1 MSEAIAQ
8 TVIKYR
14 VKSGTYTT
22 YVNSPSGDLVQYYTG
37 TKSNIN
43 KVYVDFATSPR
54 SIFLVSISS
63 RQAEGVAKFSDSI
76 KVNVNGIDLSFNESH
91 VNTTPFG
98 SNTGQFELVKSNNS
112 LHYFDG
118 VRIKENL
125 LEDSQ
130 FAPITIT
137 LSAPVQYGSQTDIL
151 KASYTIPVMEYSG
164 TGNIV
169 TIKAADNNNFVITSR
184 ETTSAASKVIMEA
197 CVYDVESGEEIK
209 TDLYY
214 QWQKAVATNE
224 GWENISNG
232 KDKTFTVTESD
243 IATYG
248 DYRVLVYDGNRVLIG
263 SDTRSVMDATDP
275 LIIELNPNPADE
287 TIDEDESG
295 NSKVT
300 YTPKVVDRKNGKE
313 MSGYLFCFS
322 VKDAGGAPLNKWQ
335 NGNGDDELAAEMA
348 TTAQKSYEV
357 TRAQCMQAQGNVNL
371 TVFAVKS

>member
-37 TKSNIN
+37 TKSNIS

-63 RQAEGVAKFSDSI
+63 RQAEGVAVFSDHV
-76 KVNVNGIDLSFNESH
+76 KVNVNGIDMAFNQDG
-91 VNTTPFG
+91 VNTTAFG
-98 SNTGQFELVKSNNS
+98 SNTGQFKLIKSSSS
-112 LHYFDG
+112 LSYYDG
-118 VRIKENL
+118 IEIRKNL

-137 LSAPVQYGSQTDIL
+137 LSAPVQYGAQTDVL

-164 TGNIV
+164 NGNIV
-169 TIKAADNNNFVITSR
+169 TIKAADNNNFVITSKD
-184 ETTSAASKVIMEA
+184 TKSAASKVKMEA
-197 CVYDVESGEEIK
+197 CVYDIESGTVIEDGL
-209 TDLYY
+209 TY

-224 GWENISNG
+224 GWENIS
-232 KDKTFTVTESD
+232 DATAKTFKVTESD

-248 DYRVLVYDGNRVLIG
+248 DYRVLVYENGSLIG

-287 TIDEDESG
+287 TIDEDDSG

-300 YTPKVVDRKNGKE
+300 YTPKVVDRKSGKE

-335 NGNGDDELAAEMA
+335 NGNGDELAAEMA
-348 TTAQKSYEV
+348 TTPQESYEV
-357 TRAQCMQAQGNVNL
+357 TRAQCAQAQGNVNL

>member
-1 MSEAIAQ
+1 MSVAIAQ
-8 TVIKYR
+8 AVIKYR

-37 TKSNIN
+37 TKSSI
-43 KVYVDFATSPR
+43 KKIYVDFHNSPR

-63 RQAEGVAKFSDSI
+63 RQTEGVATFSDNI

-98 SNTGQFELVKSNNS
+98 SNTGQFELVKSSDS

-118 VRIKENL
+118 VKIRENL

-137 LSAPVQYGSQTDIL
+137 LSAPVQYGAQTDVL

-164 TGNIV
+164 NGNFV
-169 TIKAADNNNFVITSR
+169 TIKAGDTNNFVITSKD
-184 ETTSAASKVIMEA
+184 TKSDASKVIMEA
-197 CVYDVESGEEIK
+197 CIYDVETGTEI
-209 TDLYY
+209 TQGLTY
-214 QWQKAVATNE
+214 QWQEAVATNE
-224 GWENISNG
+224 GWANISG
-232 KDKTFTVTESD
+232 KTAKTFEVTESD

-248 DYRVLVYDGNRVLIG
+248 DYRVLVYENGNLIG

-275 LIIELNPNPADE
+275 YVIELNPNPADE

-300 YTPKVVDRKNGKE
+300 YTPKVVDRRNGKVA
-313 MSGYLFCFS
+313 SGFLFCFS

-335 NGNGDDELAAEMA
+335 NGNGDELDAEMA
-348 TTAQKSYEV
+348 TTPQKSYEV
-357 TRAQCMQAQGNVNL
+357 TRAQCAQAQGNVNL

>member
-1 MSEAIAQ
+1 MSVAIAQ
-8 TVIKYR
+8 AVIKYR

-37 TKSNIN
+37 TKSSI
-43 KVYVDFATSPR
+43 KKIYVDFHNSPR

-63 RQAEGVAKFSDSI
+63 RQTEGVATFSDNI

-98 SNTGQFELVKSNNS
+98 SNTRQFELVKSNDS

-137 LSAPVQYGSQTDIL
+137 LSAPVQYGTQTDIL

-164 TGNIV
+164 SGNIV
-169 TIKAADNNNFVITSR
+169 TIKAADNNNFVITSKDT
-184 ETTSAASKVIMEA
+184 ESAASKVKMEA
-197 CVYDVESGEEIK
+197 FVYNIESGAGITENL
-209 TDLYY
+209 TY

-224 GWENISNG
+224 GWENISNATA
-232 KDKTFTVTESD
+232 KTFEVTESD

-248 DYRVLVYDGNRVLIG
+248 DYRVLVYDGNKVLIG

-275 LIIELNPNPADE
+275 YIINLHPNPADE

-295 NSKVT
+295 NPKVT
-300 YTPKVVDRKNGKE
+300 YTPRVAVRGGAEVDGF
-313 MSGYLFCFS
+313 LFCFS

-335 NGNGDDELAAEMA
+335 NGNSDELDAEMA
-348 TTAQKSYEV
+348 TTPQKSYEV
-357 TRAQCMQAQGNVNL
+357 TRAQCAQAQGNVNL

>member
-1 MSEAIAQ
+1 MSVAIAQ
-8 TVIKYR
+8 AVIKYR

-37 TKSNIN
+37 TKSNIT
-43 KVYVDFATSPR
+43 KIYVDFATSPR
-54 SIFLVSISS
+54 SLFLVSISS
-63 RQAEGVAKFSDSI
+63 RQAEGVAVFSDHV
-76 KVNVNGIDLSFNESH
+76 KVNVNGIDMAFNQDG
-91 VNTTPFG
+91 VNTTAFG
-98 SNTGQFELVKSNNS
+98 SNTGQFKLIKSSSS
-112 LHYFDG
+112 LSYYDG
-118 VRIKENL
+118 IEIRKNL

-137 LSAPVQYGSQTDIL
+137 LSAPVQYGAQTDVL

-164 TGNIV
+164 NGNIV
-169 TIKAADNNNFVITSR
+169 TIKAADNNNFVITSKD
-184 ETTSAASKVIMEA
+184 TKSAASKVKMEA
-197 CVYDVESGEEIK
+197 CVYDVETGKEI
-209 TDLYY
+209 TTGLTY
-214 QWQKAVATNE
+214 QWQKAVPTNE
-224 GWENISNG
+224 GWENIN
-232 KDKTFTVTESD
+232 DETAKTFTVTESM

-275 LIIELNPNPADE
+275 YIINLHPNPADE

-295 NSKVT
+295 NPKVT
-300 YTPKVVDRKNGKE
+300 YTPRVAVRGGKE
-313 MSGYLFCFS
+313 IDGFLFCFS

-335 NGNGDDELAAEMA
+335 NGNGDELDAEMA

-357 TRAQCMQAQGNVNL
+357 TRAQCAQAQGNVNL

>member
-37 TKSNIN
+37 TKSNIT
-43 KVYVDFATSPR
+43 KIYVDFATSPR
-54 SIFLVSISS
+54 SLFLVSISS
-63 RQAEGVAKFSDSI
+63 RQAEGVAVFSDHV
-76 KVNVNGIDLSFNESH
+76 KVNVNGIDMAFNQDG
-91 VNTTPFG
+91 VNTTAFG
-98 SNTGQFELVKSNNS
+98 SNTGQFKLIKSSSS
-112 LHYFDG
+112 LSYYDG
-118 VRIKENL
+118 IEIRKNL

-137 LSAPVQYGSQTDIL
+137 LSAPVQYGAQTDVL

-164 TGNIV
+164 NGNIV
-169 TIKAADNNNFVITSR
+169 TIKAADNNNFVITSKD
-184 ETTSAASKVIMEA
+184 TKSAASKVKMKA
-197 CVYDVESGEEIK
+197 CVYDVETGTEI
-209 TDLYY
+209 TTGLTY
-214 QWQKAVATNE
+214 QWQEAVATNE
-224 GWENISNG
+224 GWANIDG
-232 KDKTFTVTESD
+232 ATAKMFEVTENK

-275 LIIELNPNPADE
+275 YIINLHPNPADE

-300 YTPKVVDRKNGKE
+300 YTPKVAVRGSSEVDGF
-313 MSGYLFCFS
+313 LFCFS

-335 NGNGDDELAAEMA
+335 NGNGNDELAAEMA
-348 TTAQKSYEV
+348 TTPQESYEV
-357 TRAQCMQAQGNVNL
+357 TRAQCAQAQGNVNL

>member
-1 MSEAIAQ
+1 MSVAIAQ
-8 TVIKYR
+8 AVIKYR

-37 TKSNIN
+37 TKSNIT
-43 KVYVDFATSPR
+43 KIYVDFHNSPR

-63 RQAEGVAKFSDSI
+63 RQTEGVATFSDNI
-76 KVNVNGIDLSFNESH
+76 KVNVNGIDLSFDESH
-91 VNTTPFG
+91 TNTTPFG
-98 SNTGQFELVKSNNS
+98 SHTRQFELVQSSNS

-118 VRIKENL
+118 VKIRENL
-125 LEDSQ
+125 LVDSQ

-137 LSAPVQYGSQTDIL
+137 LSAPVQYGTQTDIL

-169 TIKAADNNNFVITSR
+169 TIKAADNNNFVITSKD
-184 ETTSAASKVIMEA
+184 TTSAASQVIMEA
-197 CVYDVESGEEIK
+197 YVYDIESGTVIED
-209 TDLYY
+209 DLTY
-214 QWQKAVATNE
+214 QWQKAVATNG
-224 GWENISNG
+224 GWENIS
-232 KDKTFTVTESD
+232 DATAKTFKVTEND

-248 DYRVLVYDGNRVLIG
+248 DYRVLVYENGTLIG

-300 YTPKVVDRKNGKE
+300 YTPKVVDRKSGKE
-313 MSGYLFCFS
+313 MSGFLFCFS

-335 NGNGDDELAAEMA
+335 NGNGDELDAEMA
-348 TTAQKSYEV
+348 TTPQKSYEV
-357 TRAQCMQAQGNVNL
+357 TRAQCAQAQGNVNL

>member
-1 MSEAIAQ
+1 MSVAIAQ
-8 TVIKYR
+8 AVIKYR

-37 TKSNIN
+37 TKSNIT
-43 KVYVDFATSPR
+43 KIYVDFANSPR
-54 SIFLVSISS
+54 SLFLVSISS
-63 RQAEGVAKFSDSI
+63 RQAEGVAEFSDHV

-91 VNTTPFG
+91 TNTTPFG
-98 SNTGQFELVKSNNS
+98 SNTGQFELVKSNSS

-118 VRIKENL
+118 IKIKKNL

-137 LSAPVQYGSQTDIL
+137 LSAPVQYGTQTDIL

-164 TGNIV
+164 SGNIV
-169 TIKAADNNNFVITSR
+169 TIKAGDNNNFVITSKD
-184 ETTSAASKVIMEA
+184 TKSAASKVVMEA
-197 CVYDVESGEEIK
+197 CVYDMETGAEIK
-209 TDLYY
+209 TDLTY
-214 QWQKAVATNE
+214 QWQEAVATNE
-224 GWENISNG
+224 GWANISG
-232 KDKTFTVTESD
+232 ATAKTFTVTED
-243 IATYG
+243 KIATYG
-248 DYRVLVYDGNRVLIG
+248 DYRVLVSGSDGVLIG

-275 LIIELNPNPADE
+275 YIINLHPNPADE

-300 YTPKVVDRKNGKE
+300 YTPKVAVRGGAEVDGF
-313 MSGYLFCFS
+313 LFCFS

-335 NGNGDDELAAEMA
+335 NGNSDELDAEMA
-348 TTAQKSYEV
+348 TTPQKSYEV

-371 TVFAVKS
+371 TVFAVTKS

>member
-22 YVNSPSGDLVQYYTG
+22 YINSPSGDLVQYYTG
-37 TKSNIN
+37 TKSNIT
-43 KVYVDFATSPR
+43 KIYVDFATSPR
-54 SIFLVSISS
+54 SLFLVSISS
-63 RQAEGVAKFSDSI
+63 RQAEGVAKFSDNI
-76 KVNVNGIDLSFNESH
+76 KVNVNGIDLSFDENQ
-91 VNTTPFG
+91 VNTTAFG
-98 SNTGQFELVKSNNS
+98 SNTGQFKLVKSSSS
-112 LHYFDG
+112 LSYYDG
-118 VRIKENL
+118 IEIRKNL

-137 LSAPVQYGSQTDIL
+137 LSARVQYGAQTDVL

-164 TGNIV
+164 NGKFV
-169 TIKAADNNNFVITSR
+169 TIKAGDTNNFVITSR

-197 CVYDVESGEEIK
+197 YVYDVGSGEEI
-209 TDLYY
+209 TENLTY
-214 QWQKAVATNE
+214 QWQKAVPTNE
-224 GWENISNG
+224 GWENISNA
-232 KDKTFTVTESD
+232 KDKTFTVTESM

-248 DYRVLVYDGNRVLIG
+248 DYRVLVSDNNGNLIG

-335 NGNGDDELAAEMA
+335 NGNSDELDAEMA

>member
-37 TKSNIN
+37 TKSNIT
-43 KVYVDFATSPR
+43 KIYVDFATSPR
-54 SIFLVSISS
+54 SLFLVSISS
-63 RQAEGVAKFSDSI
+63 RQAEGVAVFSDHV
-76 KVNVNGIDLSFNESH
+76 KVNVNGIDMAFNQDG
-91 VNTTPFG
+91 VNTTAFG
-98 SNTGQFELVKSNNS
+98 SNTGQFKLIKSSSS
-112 LHYFDG
+112 LSYYDG
-118 VRIKENL
+118 IEIRKNL

-137 LSAPVQYGSQTDIL
+137 LSAPVQYGTQTDVL

-164 TGNIV
+164 NGNIV
-169 TIKAADNNNFVITSR
+169 TIKAADNNNFVITSKD
-184 ETTSAASKVIMEA
+184 TKSAASKVKMEA
-197 CVYDVESGEEIK
+197 CVYDVETGKEI
-209 TDLYY
+209 TENLTY
-214 QWQKAVATNE
+214 QWQKAVPTNE
-224 GWENISNG
+224 GWENIN
-232 KDKTFTVTESD
+232 DETAKTFTVTESM

-275 LIIELNPNPADE
+275 YIINLHPNPADE

-295 NSKVT
+295 NPKVT
-300 YTPKVVDRKNGKE
+300 YTPRVAVRGGKE
-313 MSGYLFCFS
+313 IDGFLFCFS

-335 NGNGDDELAAEMA
+335 NGNSDELDAEMA
-348 TTAQKSYEV
+348 TTPQKSYEV
-357 TRAQCMQAQGNVNL
+357 TRAQCAQAQGNVNL

>member
-1 MSEAIAQ
+1 MSVAIAQ
-8 TVIKYR
+8 AVIKYR

-37 TKSNIN
+37 TKSSI
-43 KVYVDFATSPR
+43 KKIYVDFHNSPR

-63 RQAEGVAKFSDSI
+63 RQTEGVATFSDNI
-76 KVNVNGIDLSFNESH
+76 KVNVNGIDMSFNQDG
-91 VNTTPFG
+91 VNTTTFG
-98 SNTGQFELVKSNNS
+98 TNTGQFKLVKSNNS
-112 LHYFDG
+112 LSYYDG
-118 VRIKENL
+118 IQIQKNL
-125 LEDSQ
+125 LVDSQ

-137 LSAPVQYGSQTDIL
+137 LSAPVQYGTQTDIL

-164 TGNIV
+164 NGNIV
-169 TIKAADNNNFVITSR
+169 TIKAGDNNNFVITSKD
-184 ETTSAASKVIMEA
+184 TTSDASRVIMEA
-197 CVYDVESGEEIK
+197 YVYDIESGAVIEDGL
-209 TDLYY
+209 TY

-224 GWENISNG
+224 GWENIS
-232 KDKTFTVTESD
+232 DATAKTFKVKESD

-248 DYRVLVYDGNRVLIG
+248 DYRVLVYENGSLIG

-275 LIIELNPNPADE
+275 YVIELNPNPADE

-300 YTPKVVDRKNGKE
+300 YTPKVVDRRNGKVA
-313 MSGYLFCFS
+313 SGFLFCFS

-335 NGNGDDELAAEMA
+335 NGNGDELDAEMS
-348 TTAQKSYEV
+348 TTPQKSYEV

-371 TVFAVKS
+371 TVFAVTKS

>member
-1 MSEAIAQ
+1 MSVAIAQ
-8 TVIKYR
+8 AVIKYR

-37 TKSNIN
+37 TKSSI
-43 KVYVDFATSPR
+43 KKIYVDFATSPR
-54 SIFLVSISS
+54 SLFLVSISS
-63 RQAEGVAKFSDSI
+63 RQAEGVAEFSDHV
-76 KVNVNGIDLSFNESH
+76 KVNVNGIDLSFNQDG
-91 VNTTPFG
+91 VNTTTFG
-98 SNTGQFELVKSNNS
+98 TNTGQFKLVRSSSS
-112 LHYFDG
+112 LSYYDG
-118 VRIKENL
+118 IEIRKNL

-137 LSAPVQYGSQTDIL
+137 LSAPVQYGTQTDVL

-164 TGNIV
+164 NGNIV
-169 TIKAADNNNFVITSR
+169 TIKAADKNNFVITSKD
-184 ETTSAASKVIMEA
+184 TKSAASKVKMEA
-197 CVYDVESGEEIK
+197 CVYDVETGAGITENL
-209 TDLYY
+209 TY
-214 QWQKAVATNE
+214 QWQKAVPTNE
-224 GWENISNG
+224 GWENISNATS
-232 KDKTFTVTESD
+232 KTFEVTEND
-243 IATYG
+243 IASYG

-275 LIIELNPNPADE
+275 IIIELNPNPADE

-335 NGNGDDELAAEMA
+335 NGNGDELDAEMA
-348 TTAQKSYEV
+348 TTPQKSYEV

-371 TVFAVKS
+371 TVFAVTKS

>member
-1 MSEAIAQ
+1 MSVAIAQ
-8 TVIKYR
+8 AVIKYR

-37 TKSNIN
+37 TKSSI
-43 KVYVDFATSPR
+43 KKIYVDFHNSPR

-63 RQAEGVAKFSDSI
+63 RQTEGVATFSDNI

-98 SNTGQFELVKSNNS
+98 SNTGQFELVKSNKS

-118 VRIKENL
+118 VKIRENL
-125 LEDSQ
+125 LVDSQ
-130 FAPITIT
+130 FAPINIT
-137 LSAPVQYGSQTDIL
+137 LSAPVQYGTQTDIL
-151 KASYTIPVMEYSG
+151 KDSYTIPVMEYSG

-169 TIKAADNNNFVITSR
+169 TIKAADKNNFVITSKD
-184 ETTSAASKVIMEA
+184 TKSAASKVIMEA
-197 CVYDVESGEEIK
+197 CVYDVETGAEI
-209 TDLYY
+209 TENLTY

-224 GWENISNG
+224 GWENISNEKG
-232 KDKTFTVTESD
+232 KTFTVTESM

-248 DYRVLVYDGNRVLIG
+248 DYRVLVYDGNKVLIG

-275 LIIELNPNPADE
+275 YIINLHPNPADE

-295 NSKVT
+295 NPKVT
-300 YTPKVVDRKNGKE
+300 YTPKVAVRGGAEVDGF
-313 MSGYLFCFS
+313 LFCFS

-335 NGNGDDELAAEMA
+335 NGNSDELDAEMA
-348 TTAQKSYEV
+348 TTPQKSYEV
-357 TRAQCMQAQGNVNL
+357 TRAQCAQAQGNVNL

>member
-37 TKSNIN
+37 TKSSI
-43 KVYVDFATSPR
+43 KKIYVDFHNSPR

-63 RQAEGVAKFSDSI
+63 RQTEGVATFSDNI

-98 SNTGQFELVKSNNS
+98 SNTGQFELVKSSGS

-125 LEDSQ
+125 LVDSQ

-137 LSAPVQYGSQTDIL
+137 LSAPVQYGTQTDIL

-164 TGNIV
+164 NGNIV
-169 TIKAADNNNFVITSR
+169 TIKAGDNNNFVITSKD
-184 ETTSAASKVIMEA
+184 TTSDASRVIMEA
-197 CVYDVESGEEIK
+197 YVYDIESGTVIED
-209 TDLYY
+209 DLTY

-224 GWENISNG
+224 GWENIR
-232 KDKTFTVTESD
+232 DATAKTFKVTESD

-248 DYRVLVYDGNRVLIG
+248 DYRVLVYENGTLIG

-275 LIIELNPNPADE
+275 YVIELNPNPADE

-300 YTPKVVDRKNGKE
+300 YTPKVVDRRNGKVA
-313 MSGYLFCFS
+313 SGFLFCFS

-335 NGNGDDELAAEMA
+335 NGNGDELDAEMA
-348 TTAQKSYEV
+348 TTPQKSYEV

-371 TVFAVKS
+371 TVFAVTKS

>member
-37 TKSNIN
+37 TKSNIT
-43 KVYVDFATSPR
+43 KIYVDFATSPR
-54 SIFLVSISS
+54 SLFLVSISS
-63 RQAEGVAKFSDSI
+63 RQAEGVAVFSDHV
-76 KVNVNGIDLSFNESH
+76 KVNVNGIDMAFNQDG
-91 VNTTPFG
+91 VNTTAFG
-98 SNTGQFELVKSNNS
+98 SNTGQFKLIKSSSS
-112 LHYFDG
+112 LSYYDG
-118 VRIKENL
+118 IEIRKNL

-137 LSAPVQYGSQTDIL
+137 LSAPVQYGAQTDVL

-164 TGNIV
+164 NGNIV

-184 ETTSAASKVIMEA
+184 ETTSAASKVKMEA
-197 CVYDVESGEEIK
+197 CVYDVETGKEI
-209 TDLYY
+209 TTGLTY
-214 QWQKAVATNE
+214 QWQKAVPTNE
-224 GWENISNG
+224 GWENIN
-232 KDKTFTVTESD
+232 DETAKTFTVTESM

-275 LIIELNPNPADE
+275 YIINLHPNPADE

-295 NSKVT
+295 NPKVT
-300 YTPKVVDRKNGKE
+300 YTPRVAVRGGKE
-313 MSGYLFCFS
+313 IDGFLFCFS

-335 NGNGDDELAAEMA
+335 NGNGDELDAEMA

-357 TRAQCMQAQGNVNL
+357 TRAQCAQAQGNVNL

>member
-1 MSEAIAQ
+1 MSVAIAQ
-8 TVIKYR
+8 AVIKYR

-37 TKSNIN
+37 TKSSI
-43 KVYVDFATSPR
+43 KKIYVDFHNSPR

-63 RQAEGVAKFSDSI
+63 RQTEGVATFSDNI

-98 SNTGQFELVKSNNS
+98 SNTGQFELVKSSDS

-118 VRIKENL
+118 VKIRENL

-137 LSAPVQYGSQTDIL
+137 LSAPVQYGTQTDIL

-164 TGNIV
+164 SGNIV
-169 TIKAADNNNFVITSR
+169 TIKAADNNNFVITSKD
-184 ETTSAASKVIMEA
+184 TKSDASKVIMEA
-197 CVYDVESGEEIK
+197 CVYDVETGTEI
-209 TDLYY
+209 TQGLTY
-214 QWQKAVATNE
+214 QWQEAVATNE
-224 GWENISNG
+224 GWANISG
-232 KDKTFTVTESD
+232 KTAKTFEVTESD

-248 DYRVLVYDGNRVLIG
+248 DYRVLVYENGNLIG

-275 LIIELNPNPADE
+275 YVIELNPNPADE

-300 YTPKVVDRKNGKE
+300 YTPKVVDRRNGKVA
-313 MSGYLFCFS
+313 SGFLFCFS

-335 NGNGDDELAAEMA
+335 NGNGDELDAEMA
-348 TTAQKSYEV
+348 TTPQKSYEV
-357 TRAQCMQAQGNVNL
+357 TRAQCAQAQGNVNL
-371 TVFAVKS
+371 TVFAVTKS

>member
-37 TKSNIN
+37 TKSNIT
-43 KVYVDFATSPR
+43 KIYVDFATSPR
-54 SIFLVSISS
+54 SLFLVSISS
-63 RQAEGVAKFSDSI
+63 RQAEGVAVFSDHV
-76 KVNVNGIDLSFNESH
+76 KVNVNGIDMAFNQDG
-91 VNTTPFG
+91 VNTTAFG
-98 SNTGQFELVKSNNS
+98 SNTGQFKLIKSSSS
-112 LHYFDG
+112 LSYYDG
-118 VRIKENL
+118 IEIRKNL

-137 LSAPVQYGSQTDIL
+137 LSAPVQYGTQTDIL

-164 TGNIV
+164 TGKIV
-169 TIKAADNNNFVITSR
+169 TIKAADNNNFVITSKD
-184 ETTSAASKVIMEA
+184 TKSAASKVKMEA
-197 CVYDVESGEEIK
+197 CVYDVETGKEI
-209 TDLYY
+209 TTGLTY
-214 QWQKAVATNE
+214 QWQKAVPTNE
-224 GWENISNG
+224 GWENINNETA
-232 KDKTFTVTESD
+232 KTFTVTESM

-275 LIIELNPNPADE
+275 YIINLHPNPADE

-295 NSKVT
+295 NPKVT
-300 YTPKVVDRKNGKE
+300 YTPRVAVRGGKE
-313 MSGYLFCFS
+313 IDGFLFCFS

-335 NGNGDDELAAEMA
+335 NGNGDELDAEMA
-348 TTAQKSYEV
+348 TTPQKSYEV
-357 TRAQCMQAQGNVNL
+357 TRAQCAQAQGNVNL

>member
-37 TKSNIN
+37 TKSNIT
-43 KVYVDFATSPR
+43 KIYIDFHNSPR

-98 SNTGQFELVKSNNS
+98 SNTGQFELVKSNDS

-137 LSAPVQYGSQTDIL
+137 LSAPVQYGTQTDIL

-164 TGNIV
+164 NGNIV

-184 ETTSAASKVIMEA
+184 ETTSAASKVKMEA

-209 TDLYY
+209 TDLTYK
-214 QWQKAVATNE
+214 WQKAVPTNE
-224 GWENISNG
+224 GWENISNATS
-232 KDKTFTVTESD
+232 KIFEVTEND

>member
-22 YVNSPSGDLVQYYTG
+22 YINSPSGDLVQYYTG

-63 RQAEGVAKFSDSI
+63 RQAEGVATFSDNI
-76 KVNVNGIDLSFNESH
+76 KVNVNGIDLSFNENQ
-91 VNTTPFG
+91 VNTTAFG
-98 SNTGQFELVKSNNS
+98 SNTGQFKLVKSSSS
-112 LHYFDG
+112 LSYYDG
-118 VRIKENL
+118 IEIRKNL

-137 LSAPVQYGSQTDIL
+137 LSAPVQYGAQTDVL

-164 TGNIV
+164 NGNFV
-169 TIKAADNNNFVITSR
+169 TIKSGDDNNFVITSK
-184 ETTSAASKVIMEA
+184 EATNKASKVIMNA
-197 CVYDVESGEEIK
+197 CVYDVETGAEI
-209 TDLYY
+209 TENLTY

-224 GWENISNG
+224 GWENISNATS
-232 KDKTFTVTESD
+232 KTFTVTESM

-248 DYRVLVYDGNRVLIG
+248 DYRVLVSDNNGNLIG

-300 YTPKVVDRKNGKE
+300 YTPKVVDRKSGKE

-335 NGNGDDELAAEMA
+335 NGNSDELDAEMA

-371 TVFAVKS
+371 TVFAVTKS

>member
-1 MSEAIAQ
+1 MSVAIAQ
-8 TVIKYR
+8 AVIKYR

-37 TKSNIN
+37 TKSSI
-43 KVYVDFATSPR
+43 KKIYVDFHNSPR

-63 RQAEGVAKFSDSI
+63 RQTEGVATFSDNI
-76 KVNVNGIDLSFNESH
+76 KVNVNGIDMSFNQDG
-91 VNTTPFG
+91 VNTTTFG
-98 SNTGQFELVKSNNS
+98 TNTGQFKLVKSNNS
-112 LHYFDG
+112 LSYYDG
-118 VRIKENL
+118 IQIQKNL
-125 LEDSQ
+125 LVDSQ

-137 LSAPVQYGSQTDIL
+137 LSAPVQYGTQTDIL

-164 TGNIV
+164 NGNIV
-169 TIKAADNNNFVITSR
+169 TIKAGDNNNFVITSKD
-184 ETTSAASKVIMEA
+184 TTSDASRVIMEA
-197 CVYDVESGEEIK
+197 YVYDIESGAVIEDGL
-209 TDLYY
+209 TY

-224 GWENISNG
+224 GWENIS
-232 KDKTFTVTESD
+232 DATAKTFKVKESD

-248 DYRVLVYDGNRVLIG
+248 DYRVLVYENGNLIG

-275 LIIELNPNPADE
+275 YVIELNPNPADE

-300 YTPKVVDRKNGKE
+300 YTPKVVDRRNGKVA
-313 MSGYLFCFS
+313 SGFLFCFS

-335 NGNGDDELAAEMA
+335 NGNGDELDAEMA
-348 TTAQKSYEV
+348 TTPQKSYEV

-371 TVFAVKS
+371 TVFAVTKS

>member
-37 TKSNIN
+37 TKSNIT
-43 KVYVDFATSPR
+43 KIYVDFATSPR
-54 SIFLVSISS
+54 SLFLVSISS
-63 RQAEGVAKFSDSI
+63 RQAEGVAVFSDHV
-76 KVNVNGIDLSFNESH
+76 KVNVNGIDMAFNQDG
-91 VNTTPFG
+91 VNTTAFG
-98 SNTGQFELVKSNNS
+98 SNTGQFKLIKSSSS
-112 LHYFDG
+112 LSYYDG
-118 VRIKENL
+118 IEIRKNL

-137 LSAPVQYGSQTDIL
+137 LSAPVQYGAQTDVL

-164 TGNIV
+164 NGNIV
-169 TIKAADNNNFVITSR
+169 TIKAADNNNFVITSKD
-184 ETTSAASKVIMEA
+184 TKSAASKVKMEA
-197 CVYDVESGEEIK
+197 CVYDVETGKEI
-209 TDLYY
+209 TTGLTY
-214 QWQKAVATNE
+214 QWQKAVPTNE
-224 GWENISNG
+224 GWENING
-232 KDKTFTVTESD
+232 ETAKTFTVTESM

-275 LIIELNPNPADE
+275 YIINLHPNPADE

-295 NSKVT
+295 NPKVT
-300 YTPKVVDRKNGKE
+300 YTPRVAVRGGKE
-313 MSGYLFCFS
+313 IDGFLFCFS

-335 NGNGDDELAAEMA
+335 NGNGDELDAEMA

-357 TRAQCMQAQGNVNL
+357 TRAQCAQAQGNVNL

>member
-22 YVNSPSGDLVQYYTG
+22 YINSPSGDLVQYYTG
-37 TKSNIN
+37 TKSNIT
-43 KVYVDFATSPR
+43 KIYVDFHNSPR

-63 RQAEGVAKFSDSI
+63 RQAEGVAVFSDSI

-98 SNTGQFELVKSNNS
+98 SNTGQFELVKSSDS

-118 VRIKENL
+118 VKIRENL
-125 LEDSQ
+125 LVDSQ

-137 LSAPVQYGSQTDIL
+137 LSAPVQYGTQTDIL

-164 TGNIV
+164 TGKIV

-184 ETTSAASKVIMEA
+184 ETTSAASKVKMEA
-197 CVYDVESGEEIK
+197 YVYDVGSGEEIK
-209 TDLYY
+209 TDLTY
-214 QWQKAVATNE
+214 QWQKAVPTNE
-224 GWENISNG
+224 GWENISNATS
-232 KDKTFTVTESD
+232 KTFEVTEND

-335 NGNGDDELAAEMA
+335 NGNSDELDAEMA
-348 TTAQKSYEV
+348 TTPQKSYEV

>member
-37 TKSNIN
+37 TKSNIT
-43 KVYVDFATSPR
+43 KIYVDFANSPR
-54 SIFLVSISS
+54 SLFLVSISS
-63 RQAEGVAKFSDSI
+63 RQAEGVAKFSDNI
-76 KVNVNGIDLSFNESH
+76 KVNVNGIDLSFDESH

-98 SNTGQFELVKSNNS
+98 TNTGQFELVKSNGS

-118 VRIKENL
+118 VKIKKNL

-137 LSAPVQYGSQTDIL
+137 LSAPVQYGTQTDIL

-164 TGNIV
+164 TGKIV
-169 TIKAADNNNFVITSR
+169 TIKAADNNNFVITSK
-184 ETTSAASKVIMEA
+184 EATNKASKVKMEA
-197 CVYDVESGEEIK
+197 CVYDVETGAEI
-209 TDLYY
+209 TENLTY
-214 QWQKAVATNE
+214 QWQKAVPTNE
-224 GWENISNG
+224 GWENISG
-232 KDKTFTVTESD
+232 ATAKMFEVTEND

-248 DYRVLVYDGNRVLIG
+248 DYRVLVSDNNGNLIG

-357 TRAQCMQAQGNVNL
+357 TRAQCMQAQSNVNL

>member
-37 TKSNIN
+37 TKSSI
-43 KVYVDFATSPR
+43 KKIYVDFHNSPR

-63 RQAEGVAKFSDSI
+63 RQTEGVATFSDNI

-98 SNTGQFELVKSNNS
+98 SNTGQFELVKSSGS

-125 LEDSQ
+125 LVDSQ

-137 LSAPVQYGSQTDIL
+137 LSAPVQYGTQTDIL

-164 TGNIV
+164 NGNIV
-169 TIKAADNNNFVITSR
+169 TIKAGDNNNFVITSKD
-184 ETTSAASKVIMEA
+184 TTSDASRVIMEA
-197 CVYDVESGEEIK
+197 YVYDIESGTVIED
-209 TDLYY
+209 DLTY

-224 GWENISNG
+224 GWENIR
-232 KDKTFTVTESD
+232 DATAKTFKVTESD

-248 DYRVLVYDGNRVLIG
+248 DYRVLVYENGTLIG

-275 LIIELNPNPADE
+275 YVIELNPNPADE

-300 YTPKVVDRKNGKE
+300 YTPKVVDRRNGKVA
-313 MSGYLFCFS
+313 SGFLFRFS

-335 NGNGDDELAAEMA
+335 NGNGDELDAEMA
-348 TTAQKSYEV
+348 TTPQKSYEV

-371 TVFAVKS
+371 TVFAVTKS

>member
-1 MSEAIAQ
+1 MSVAIAQ
-8 TVIKYR
+8 AVIKYR

-37 TKSNIN
+37 TKSSI
-43 KVYVDFATSPR
+43 KKIYVDFHNSPR

-63 RQAEGVAKFSDSI
+63 RQTEGVATFSDNI
-76 KVNVNGIDLSFNESH
+76 KVNVNGIDMSFNQDG
-91 VNTTPFG
+91 VNTTTFG
-98 SNTGQFELVKSNNS
+98 TNTGQFKLVKSNNS
-112 LHYFDG
+112 LSYYDG
-118 VRIKENL
+118 IQIQKNL
-125 LEDSQ
+125 LVDSQ

-137 LSAPVQYGSQTDIL
+137 LSAPVQYGTQTDIL

-164 TGNIV
+164 NGNIV
-169 TIKAADNNNFVITSR
+169 TIKAGDNNNFVITSKD
-184 ETTSAASKVIMEA
+184 TTSDASRVIMEA
-197 CVYDVESGEEIK
+197 YVYDIESGAVIEDGL
-209 TDLYY
+209 TY

-224 GWENISNG
+224 GWENIS
-232 KDKTFTVTESD
+232 DATAKTFKVTESD

-248 DYRVLVYDGNRVLIG
+248 DYRVLVYENGTLIG

-275 LIIELNPNPADE
+275 YVIELNPNPADE

-300 YTPKVVDRKNGKE
+300 YTPKVVDRRNGKVA
-313 MSGYLFCFS
+313 SGFLFCFS

-335 NGNGDDELAAEMA
+335 NGNGDELDAEMA
-348 TTAQKSYEV
+348 TTPQKSYEV

-371 TVFAVKS
+371 TVFAVTKS

>member
-37 TKSNIN
+37 TKSNIT
-43 KVYVDFATSPR
+43 KIYVDFATSPR
-54 SIFLVSISS
+54 SLFLVSISS
-63 RQAEGVAKFSDSI
+63 RQAEGVAVFSDHV
-76 KVNVNGIDLSFNESH
+76 KVNVNGIDMAFNQDG
-91 VNTTPFG
+91 VNTTAFG
-98 SNTGQFELVKSNNS
+98 SNTGQFKLVKSSSS
-112 LHYFDG
+112 LSYYDG
-118 VRIKENL
+118 IEIRKNL

-137 LSAPVQYGSQTDIL
+137 LSAPVQYGAQTDVL

-164 TGNIV
+164 NGNIV
-169 TIKAADNNNFVITSR
+169 TIKAADNNNFVITSKD
-184 ETTSAASKVIMEA
+184 TKSAASKVKMEA
-197 CVYDVESGEEIK
+197 CVYDVETGKEITENLTYK
-209 TDLYY
+209 
-214 QWQKAVATNE
+214 WQEAVATNE
-224 GWENISNG
+224 GWANISG
-232 KDKTFTVTESD
+232 ATAKMFEVTED
-243 IATYG
+243 KIATYG

-275 LIIELNPNPADE
+275 YIINLHPNPADE

-295 NSKVT
+295 NPKVT
-300 YTPKVVDRKNGKE
+300 YTPRVAVRGGKE
-313 MSGYLFCFS
+313 IDGFLFCFS

-335 NGNGDDELAAEMA
+335 NGNGDELDAEMA
-348 TTAQKSYEV
+348 TTAQESYEV
-357 TRAQCMQAQGNVNL
+357 TRAQCAQAQGNVNL

>member
-1 MSEAIAQ
+1 MSVAIAQ
-8 TVIKYR
+8 AVIKYR

-37 TKSNIN
+37 TKSSI
-43 KVYVDFATSPR
+43 KKIYVDFHNSPR

-63 RQAEGVAKFSDSI
+63 RQTEGVATFSDNI
-76 KVNVNGIDLSFNESH
+76 KVNVNGIDMSFNQDG
-91 VNTTPFG
+91 VNTTTFG
-98 SNTGQFELVKSNNS
+98 TNTGQFKLVKSNNS
-112 LHYFDG
+112 LSYYDG
-118 VRIKENL
+118 IQIQKNL
-125 LEDSQ
+125 LVDSQ

-137 LSAPVQYGSQTDIL
+137 LSAPVQYGTQTDIL

-164 TGNIV
+164 NGNIV
-169 TIKAADNNNFVITSR
+169 TIKAGDNNNFVITSKD
-184 ETTSAASKVIMEA
+184 TTSDASRVIMEA
-197 CVYDVESGEEIK
+197 YVYDIESGAVIEDGL
-209 TDLYY
+209 TY

-224 GWENISNG
+224 GWENIS
-232 KDKTFTVTESD
+232 DATAKTFKVKESD

-248 DYRVLVYDGNRVLIG
+248 DYRVLVYENGSLIG

-275 LIIELNPNPADE
+275 YVIELNPNPADE

-300 YTPKVVDRKNGKE
+300 YTPKVVDRRNGKVA
-313 MSGYLFCFS
+313 SGFLFCFS

-335 NGNGDDELAAEMA
+335 NGNGNELDAEMA
-348 TTAQKSYEV
+348 TTPQKSYEV

-371 TVFAVKS
+371 TVFAVTKS

>member
-1 MSEAIAQ
+1 MSVAIAQ
-8 TVIKYR
+8 AVIKYR

-37 TKSNIN
+37 TKSNIT
-43 KVYVDFATSPR
+43 KIYVDFANSPR
-54 SIFLVSISS
+54 SLFLVSISS
-63 RQAEGVAKFSDSI
+63 RQAEGVAEFSDHV

-91 VNTTPFG
+91 TNTTPFG
-98 SNTGQFELVKSNNS
+98 SNTGQFELVKSNSS

-118 VRIKENL
+118 IKIKKNL

-137 LSAPVQYGSQTDIL
+137 LSAPVQYGTQTDIL

-164 TGNIV
+164 SGNIV
-169 TIKAADNNNFVITSR
+169 TIKAGDNNNFVITSKD
-184 ETTSAASKVIMEA
+184 TKSAASKVVMEA
-197 CVYDVESGEEIK
+197 CVYDMETGAEIK
-209 TDLYY
+209 TDLTY
-214 QWQKAVATNE
+214 QWQEAVATNE
-224 GWENISNG
+224 GWANISG
-232 KDKTFTVTESD
+232 ATAKTFTVTED
-243 IATYG
+243 KIATYG
-248 DYRVLVYDGNRVLIG
+248 DYRVLVSGSDGVLIG

-275 LIIELNPNPADE
+275 YIINLHPNPADE

-300 YTPKVVDRKNGKE
+300 YTPKVAVRGGSEVDGF
-313 MSGYLFCFS
+313 LFCFS

-335 NGNGDDELAAEMA
+335 NGNGDELDAEMA
-348 TTAQKSYEV
+348 TTPQKSYEV

-371 TVFAVKS
+371 TVFAVTKS

>member
-37 TKSNIN
+37 TKTNIN

-63 RQAEGVAKFSDSI
+63 RQAEGVAVFSDHV
-76 KVNVNGIDLSFNESH
+76 KVNVNGIDMAFNQDR
-91 VNTTPFG
+91 VNTTAFG
-98 SNTGQFELVKSNNS
+98 SNTGQFKLVKSSTS
-112 LHYFDG
+112 LNYYDG
-118 VRIKENL
+118 IEIRKNL

-137 LSAPVQYGSQTDIL
+137 LSAPVQYGTQTDVL

-164 TGNIV
+164 SGNIV
-169 TIKAADNNNFVITSR
+169 TIKAADNNNFVITSKT
-184 ETTSAASKVIMEA
+184 ESATSKVKMEA
-197 CVYDVESGEEIK
+197 CVYDVETGAEI
-209 TDLYY
+209 TENLTY
-214 QWQKAVATNE
+214 QWQRAVATNE
-224 GWENISNG
+224 GWENISNATS
-232 KDKTFTVTESD
+232 KTFTVTESM

-248 DYRVLVYDGNRVLIG
+248 DYRVLVSDNNGNLIG

-275 LIIELNPNPADE
+275 YIINLHPNPADE

-300 YTPKVVDRKNGKE
+300 YTPKVAIRGGSEVDGF
-313 MSGYLFCFS
+313 LFCFS

-335 NGNGDDELAAEMA
+335 NGNSDELDAEMA

-357 TRAQCMQAQGNVNL
+357 TRAQCAQAQGNVNL

>member
-1 MSEAIAQ
+1 MSVAIAQ
-8 TVIKYR
+8 AVIKYR

-37 TKSNIN
+37 TKSSI
-43 KVYVDFATSPR
+43 KKIYVDFHNSPR

-63 RQAEGVAKFSDSI
+63 RQTEGVATFSDNI

-98 SNTGQFELVKSNNS
+98 SNTGQFELVKSSDS

-118 VRIKENL
+118 VKIRENL

-137 LSAPVQYGSQTDIL
+137 LSAPVQYGTQTDIL

-164 TGNIV
+164 SGNIV
-169 TIKAADNNNFVITSR
+169 TIKAADNNNFVITSKD
-184 ETTSAASKVIMEA
+184 TKSDASKVIMEA
-197 CVYDVESGEEIK
+197 CVYDVETGTEI
-209 TDLYY
+209 TTGLTY
-214 QWQKAVATNE
+214 QWQEAVATNE
-224 GWENISNG
+224 GWANISG
-232 KDKTFTVTESD
+232 KTAKTFEVTESD

-248 DYRVLVYDGNRVLIG
+248 DYRVLVYENGSLIG

-275 LIIELNPNPADE
+275 YVIELNPNPADE

-300 YTPKVVDRKNGKE
+300 YTPKVVDRRNGKVA
-313 MSGYLFCFS
+313 SGFLFCFS

-335 NGNGDDELAAEMA
+335 NGNGDELDAEMA
-348 TTAQKSYEV
+348 TTPQKSYEV

-371 TVFAVKS
+371 TVFAVTKS

>member
-37 TKSNIN
+37 TKSNIT
-43 KVYVDFATSPR
+43 KIYVDFATSPR
-54 SIFLVSISS
+54 SLFLVSISS
-63 RQAEGVAKFSDSI
+63 RQAEGVAVFSDHV
-76 KVNVNGIDLSFNESH
+76 KVNVNGIDMAFNQDG
-91 VNTTPFG
+91 VNTTAFG
-98 SNTGQFELVKSNNS
+98 SNTGQFKLIKSSSS
-112 LHYFDG
+112 LSYYDG
-118 VRIKENL
+118 IEIRKNL

-137 LSAPVQYGSQTDIL
+137 LSAPVQYGAQTDVL

-164 TGNIV
+164 NGNIV
-169 TIKAADNNNFVITSR
+169 TIKAADNNNFVITSKD
-184 ETTSAASKVIMEA
+184 TKSAASKVKMEA
-197 CVYDVESGEEIK
+197 CVYDVETGKEI
-209 TDLYY
+209 TTGLTY
-214 QWQKAVATNE
+214 QWQKAVPTNE
-224 GWENISNG
+224 GWENINNETA
-232 KDKTFTVTESD
+232 KTFTVTESM

-275 LIIELNPNPADE
+275 YIINLHPNPADE

-295 NSKVT
+295 NPKVT
-300 YTPKVVDRKNGKE
+300 YTPRVAVRGGKE
-313 MSGYLFCFS
+313 IDGFLFCFS

-335 NGNGDDELAAEMA
+335 NGNGNDELAAEMA

-357 TRAQCMQAQGNVNL
+357 TRAQCAQAQGNVNL

>member
-8 TVIKYR
+8 AVIKYR

-37 TKSNIN
+37 TKSSI
-43 KVYVDFATSPR
+43 KKIYVDFHNSPR

-63 RQAEGVAKFSDSI
+63 RQTEGVATFSDNI

-98 SNTGQFELVKSNNS
+98 SNTGQFELVKSSDS

-118 VRIKENL
+118 VKIRENL

-137 LSAPVQYGSQTDIL
+137 LSAPVQYGTQTDIL

-164 TGNIV
+164 SGNIV
-169 TIKAADNNNFVITSR
+169 TIKAADNNNFVITSKD
-184 ETTSAASKVIMEA
+184 TKSDASKVIMEA
-197 CVYDVESGEEIK
+197 CVYDVETGTEI
-209 TDLYY
+209 TQGLTY
-214 QWQKAVATNE
+214 QWQEAVATNE
-224 GWENISNG
+224 GWANISG
-232 KDKTFTVTESD
+232 KTAKTFEVTESD

-248 DYRVLVYDGNRVLIG
+248 DYRVLVYENGSLIG

-275 LIIELNPNPADE
+275 YVIELNPNPADE

-300 YTPKVVDRKNGKE
+300 YTPKVVDRRNGKVA
-313 MSGYLFCFS
+313 SGFLFCFS

-335 NGNGDDELAAEMA
+335 NGNGDELDAEMA
-348 TTAQKSYEV
+348 TTPQKSYEV
-357 TRAQCMQAQGNVNL
+357 TRAQCAQAQGNVNL

>member
-37 TKSNIN
+37 TKSNIT
-43 KVYVDFATSPR
+43 KIYIDFHNSPR

-63 RQAEGVAKFSDSI
+63 RQAEGVATFSDNI

-91 VNTTPFG
+91 VNTTAFG
-98 SNTGQFELVKSNNS
+98 SNTGQFELVKSNDS

-137 LSAPVQYGSQTDIL
+137 LSAPVQYGSQTDVL

-164 TGNIV
+164 NGNFV

-184 ETTSAASKVIMEA
+184 ETTSAASKVKMEA
-197 CVYDVESGEEIK
+197 YVYDVESGEEIK
-209 TDLYY
+209 KDLTYK
-214 QWQKAVATNE
+214 WQKAVPTNV
-224 GWENISNG
+224 GWEDISNAIS
-232 KDKTFTVTESD
+232 KTFEVTEND

-248 DYRVLVYDGNRVLIG
+248 DYRVLVSDSNGNLIG

-275 LIIELNPNPADE
+275 YIINLHPNPADE

-295 NSKVT
+295 NPKVT
-300 YTPKVVDRKNGKE
+300 YTPKVAVRGGSEVDGF
-313 MSGYLFCFS
+313 LFRFS

-335 NGNGDDELAAEMA
+335 NGNSDELDAEMA

>member
-37 TKSNIN
+37 TKSNIS

-63 RQAEGVAKFSDSI
+63 RQAEGVAVFSDHV
-76 KVNVNGIDLSFNESH
+76 KVNVNGIDMAFNQDG
-91 VNTTPFG
+91 VNTTAFG
-98 SNTGQFELVKSNNS
+98 SNTGQFKLIKSSSS
-112 LHYFDG
+112 LSYYDG
-118 VRIKENL
+118 IEIRKNL

-137 LSAPVQYGSQTDIL
+137 LSAPVQYGAQTDVL

-164 TGNIV
+164 NGNIV
-169 TIKAADNNNFVITSR
+169 TIKAADNNNFVITSKD
-184 ETTSAASKVIMEA
+184 TKSAASKVKMEA
-197 CVYDVESGEEIK
+197 CVYDVETGKEI
-209 TDLYY
+209 TTGLTY
-214 QWQKAVATNE
+214 QWQKAVPTNE
-224 GWENISNG
+224 GWENINNETA
-232 KDKTFTVTESD
+232 KTFTVTESM

-275 LIIELNPNPADE
+275 YIINLHPNPADE

-295 NSKVT
+295 NPKVT
-300 YTPKVVDRKNGKE
+300 YTPRVAVRGGKE
-313 MSGYLFCFS
+313 IDGFLFCFS

-335 NGNGDDELAAEMA
+335 NGNGDELDAEMA
-348 TTAQKSYEV
+348 TTPQKSYEV
-357 TRAQCMQAQGNVNL
+357 TRAQCAQAQGNVNL